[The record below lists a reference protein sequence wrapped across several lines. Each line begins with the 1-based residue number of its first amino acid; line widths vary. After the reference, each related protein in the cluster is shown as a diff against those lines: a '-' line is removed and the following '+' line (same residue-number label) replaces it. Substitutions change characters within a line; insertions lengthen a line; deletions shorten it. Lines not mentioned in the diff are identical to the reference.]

1 MAGTRTP
8 KVDRAVK
15 DFRDLGLAL
24 RGVVTQFKMITAPL
38 QGMVQAFQRLSA
50 VYDLS
55 KSTGAS
61 MDSLKKYGAV
71 LKSLGGDVKD
81 AASVFG
87 KLDQAVTDM
96 NMGKDSALLNDLAFH
111 FGLTFTGDEKPDEYM
126 DKIRAAMATMSPEMQ
141 RALQKTLGMSDA
153 MFHAATLPAKEYA
166 ELVAKNNAMR
176 LSTKDEE
183 EATKNSLALRSAL
196 GRLSTAWDSLQLQLG
211 NVFAKL
217 IPLIDGLAS
226 LIAWIAKSKVAVTVL
241 ATVIGLLIGGR
252 LISLI
257 RGVWNLL
264 KLFRGL
270 PRATRAASNA
280 LSLFGRSAANAGTRA
295 ATTATR
301 TSGFWARMAERIGRA
316 GRSASTKFGNAMRVI
331 GNVIRHPIRS
341 IQRLIQQT
349 QRLLNWFNQL
359 GKVNV
364 GEKLVQGFRA
374 IGRAFS
380 TAFRAVRGWIGS
392 AGQFIAR
399 MWNGIGSGFSRM
411 WNGIKG
417 LFKGGGGFIK
427 FFSTVGEKAAGLW
440 KALKGGL
447 AGLLGIFKG
456 LGGVFKAVF
465 GGLLGAVLWAWNG
478 VSFAF
483 SQFRKYIHWDDIK
496 SFFTETI
503 PQMFSSFGDFFS
515 ILGGMWSGFWEGL
528 GEGLADVGEN
538 LADFFTLGFLPDNW
552 LSSIREFFSDLFGS
566 IMGFIAHPFDSL
578 APAFEAACGG
588 IKKAWTAT
596 RRWLPSWLGG
606 YSDEEK
612 KRLDEEEEKEKAA
625 EKAKEREENAVIAQ
639 KQIES
644 FTPQQKVDYD
654 FSQFGATTNGVDLRN
669 ISVPTVNLPQMPT
682 LPAPALPDAGKLY
695 DATNLLQLP
704 ELPSPDKFQDAFSAL
719 ETAGSNLRTVNLA
732 AAGASSMVQTTN
744 DNRSA
749 FNTTST
755 NTSVKVDGITI
766 NAQTD
771 SPDKLGQAV
780 MNTLNNYTNYG
791 LDASTSVAGL

>member
-176 LSTKDEE
+176 LSSDDEK

-226 LIAWIAKSKVAVTVL
+226 LIAWIAKSKVAVSIL
-241 ATVIGLLIGGR
+241 AAVIGLLVVTKLVRFIRGLWNLAKAFKAVSASSGGVAKALFSVGQSAGKSRGIIGSLKSLWQWSKRIGSIRIPNPFKAIARGWKAIKSFDYAAKFKSMWTWAKELGPNIMKGLRTAKTTIGGW
-252 LISLI
+252 LSSL
-257 RGVWNLL
+257 G
-264 KLFRGL
+264 
-270 PRATRAASNA
+270 SM
-280 LSLFGRSAANAGTRA
+280 FGRG
-295 ATTATR
+295 AT
-301 TSGFWARMAERIGRA
+301 SI
-316 GRSASTKFGNAMRVI
+316 GNAF
-331 GNVIRHPIRS
+331 RS
-341 IQRLIQQT
+341 LPSKI
-349 QRLLNWFNQL
+349 F
-359 GKVNV
+359 
-364 GEKLVQGFRA
+364 
-374 IGRAFS
+374 
-380 TAFRAVRGWIGS
+380 
-392 AGQFIAR
+392 
-399 MWNGIGSGFSRM
+399 
-411 WNGIKG
+411 NGIKG
-417 LFKGGGGFIK
+417 IKNLPQLAWNAVKALPRILMNGIKGMGSGAFNLLKAGGIKGAKILGGSVLSALMFAYDGVTFFFKQIKKYGEGFIDN
-427 FFSTVGEKAAGLW
+427 LCM
-440 KALKGGL
+440 
-447 AGLLGIFKG
+447 
-456 LGGVFKAVF
+456 
-465 GGLLGAVLWAWNG
+465 
-478 VSFAF
+478 
-483 SQFRKYIHWDDIK
+483 
-496 SFFTETI
+496 FFTETRR
-503 PQMFSSFGDFFS
+503 QMFSSFGDFFA
-515 ILGGMWSGFWEGL
+515 IFGGLWSGFWEGL
-528 GEGLADVGEN
+528 GDGLADAVEMLVN
-538 LADFFTLGFLPDNW
+538 FFTLGFLPDNW
-552 LSSIREFFSDLFGS
+552 LSNIRNFFGDFFGA
-566 IMGFIAHPFDSL
+566 IMGFIAHPFDSI
-578 APAFEAACGG
+578 ASAFEAACGG